1 MVEEPQLPPIAEMLR
16 WIEDVVAQGIRRP
29 GYPADRWAEDFIHRA
44 FGSLGLEGA
53 TAKPDRSRSDR
64 SSASVMFV
72 MTLVE
77 QKMPHSM
84 QSPLHVFLL
93 LKSLRP
99 LLGIQKEMHVIG
111 GDAVVQKRHFKL
123 RQVLAQHGL

>member
-1 MVEEPQLPPIAEMLR
+1 MVLVEEPQLPPIAEMLR
-16 WIEDVVAQGIRRP
+16 WIEDVVVQGIRRP

-53 TAKPDRSRSDR
+53 TANPDRSRSDR

-84 QSPLHVFLL
+84 QSPLHVVLL
-93 LKSLRP
+93 LESLRP
-99 LLGIQKEMHVIG
+99 LLGIRRTPTLSMTARSG
-111 GDAVVQKRHFKL
+111 ASPPWL
-123 RQVLAQHGL
+123 RSSSVFVG